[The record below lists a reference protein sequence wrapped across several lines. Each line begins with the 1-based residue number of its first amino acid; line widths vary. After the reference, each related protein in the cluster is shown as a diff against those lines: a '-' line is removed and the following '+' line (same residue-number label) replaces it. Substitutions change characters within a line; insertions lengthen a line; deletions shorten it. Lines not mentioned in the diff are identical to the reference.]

1 MIIIRPILKWA
12 GGKRQLLNTINRLK
26 PQDFN
31 RYIEPFCGGAAVYF
45 NLCPNNAIIG
55 DKNKD
60 LINCYKQVR
69 DNLSYVKRELN
80 LHTKYHNEKYYYEM
94 RDKFNARRRNSKL
107 KLNSVD
113 AALMIYLNKA
123 GFNGMFRENLKGDFN
138 IPSGKKKSVVLYEND
153 NLEKCS
159 KQLKYTEILCAD
171 FEDIAREAEMNDFVF
186 FDSPYDDTFHTYQAG
201 GFTKTDHE
209 RLANLFYDLT
219 NRGVYCMLTNN
230 ATDYIKSLY
239 TDQRYSCKE
248 VSVRRMISSN
258 SSRPIETEI
267 IITNYPIIEEQL
279 TLFEN

>member
-1 MIIIRPILKWA
+1 MIIIKPILKWA
-12 GGKRQLLNTINRLK
+12 GGKRQLLNIINRLK

-159 KQLKYTEILCAD
+159 NQLKYTEILCAD
-171 FEDIAREAEMNDFVF
+171 FEDIAKEAKMNDFVF

-239 TDQRYSCKE
+239 IDQRYSCKE

-279 TLFEN
+279 TLFKN

>member
-1 MIIIRPILKWA
+1 MIIIKPILKWA

-159 KQLKYTEILCAD
+159 KQLKYTDILCAD
-171 FEDIAREAEMNDFVF
+171 FEDIAKEAKMNDFVF

-239 TDQRYSCKE
+239 TDQRYFCKE

-267 IITNYPIIEEQL
+267 IITNYPIIEE
-279 TLFEN
+279 

>member
-1 MIIIRPILKWA
+1 MIIIKPILKWA

-159 KQLKYTEILCAD
+159 KQLKYTDILCAD
-171 FEDIAREAEMNDFVF
+171 FEDIAKEAKMNDFVF

-239 TDQRYSCKE
+239 TDQRYFCKE

-279 TLFEN
+279 TLFKN

>member
-1 MIIIRPILKWA
+1 MIIIKPILKWA

-55 DKNKD
+55 DKNRD

-138 IPSGKKKSVVLYEND
+138 IPSGKKKSVILYEND

-171 FEDIAREAEMNDFVF
+171 FEDIAKEAKTNDFVF

-239 TDQRYSCKE
+239 TDQRYSGKE
-248 VSVRRMISSN
+248 VNVRRMISSN

-279 TLFEN
+279 TLFKN

>member
-1 MIIIRPILKWA
+1 MIIIKPILKWA

-55 DKNKD
+55 DKNRD

-138 IPSGKKKSVVLYEND
+138 IPSGKNTSVEVKVY
-153 NLEKCS
+153 
-159 KQLKYTEILCAD
+159 
-171 FEDIAREAEMNDFVF
+171 AECF
-186 FDSPYDDTFHTYQAG
+186 
-201 GFTKTDHE
+201 
-209 RLANLFYDLT
+209 
-219 NRGVYCMLTNN
+219 
-230 ATDYIKSLY
+230 
-239 TDQRYSCKE
+239 SC
-248 VSVRRMISSN
+248 V
-258 SSRPIETEI
+258 
-267 IITNYPIIEEQL
+267 
-279 TLFEN
+279 

>member
-1 MIIIRPILKWA
+1 MIIIKPILKWA

-55 DKNKD
+55 DKNRD

-171 FEDIAREAEMNDFVF
+171 FEDIAKEAKTNDFVF

-248 VSVRRMISSN
+248 VNVRRMISSN

-279 TLFEN
+279 TLFKS

>member
-1 MIIIRPILKWA
+1 MIIIKPILKWA

-55 DKNKD
+55 DKNRD

-138 IPSGKKKSVVLYEND
+138 IPSGKKKSVILYEND

-171 FEDIAREAEMNDFVF
+171 FEDIAKEAKTNDFVF

-239 TDQRYSCKE
+239 TDQRYSSEE
-248 VSVRRMISSN
+248 VNVRRMISSN

-279 TLFEN
+279 TLFKN